1 MGTVLGMLVAGS
13 SEAADALAR
22 AENAVILFGHE
33 GLDLAGSTALAQAC
47 ANLLIATQH
56 YGRPN
61 NGLIGVWPH
70 ANTMGAWDM
79 GVQPRDLR
87 QLMASV
93 KASWIV
99 GADPIGDGF
108 TSANDL
114 RGLGFVVVQDLFLT
128 ETAKAADAVLPAASW
143 AEREGTYTSG
153 ERRVQ
158 RFYPGV
164 TAKGRP
170 DYQIAAEIGHRLG
183 VTLSTHAAVLLREI
197 AQNVPA
203 YAGLSYE
210 KLAEVVSQLPD
221 VGGRD
226 LYYGGTS
233 YTNHQGLGVQLASGA
248 ERGEAVAAGKLA
260 PSAAAES
267 SGLTLV
273 PTTVLYDRGATFVR
287 SPVMQPRLPRPYV
300 ALNSADAARLNVHDG
315 DTLTLAA
322 GNWQAA
328 VTARVD
334 GQAPEGVLL
343 MPASLGPSVPARAT
357 PVTVQKEMSAEPA
370 LERAPAAR

>member
-1 MGTVLGMLVAGS
+1 
-13 SEAADALAR
+13 
-22 AENAVILFGHE
+22 
-33 GLDLAGSTALAQAC
+33 LAQAC
-47 ANLLIATQH
+47 ANLLITTKH

-61 NGLIGVWPH
+61 NGLIAVWPH

-79 GVQPRDLR
+79 GVQPRDLS

-93 KASWIV
+93 KASWIA
-99 GADPIGDGF
+99 GADPIGDGL
-108 TSANDL
+108 TSASAM
-114 RGLGFVVVQDLFLT
+114 RGLGFVVVQELFLT
-128 ETAKAADAVLPAASW
+128 ETAKAADVVLPAASW

-170 DYQIAAEIGHRLG
+170 DFQIAAEIGRRLG
-183 VTLSTHAAVLLREI
+183 VAVPAHAALVLLEI

-203 YAGLSYE
+203 YSGLSYQ
-210 KLAEVVSQLPD
+210 KLAEVVEQFPD
-221 VGGRD
+221 VGGPD

-248 ERGEAVAAGKLA
+248 ERGEPVAAGTIQPGLIVA
-260 PSAAAES
+260 PPAES

-287 SPVMQPRLPRPYV
+287 SLVMHPRLPHPYLE
-300 ALNSADAARLNVHDG
+300 LNAEDAARLNVHDG
-315 DTLTLAA
+315 DTLTVAA
-322 GNWQAA
+322 GNWQATVA
-328 VTARVD
+328 ARVH
-334 GQAPEGVLL
+334 GQAPAGVLL
-343 MPASLGPSVPARAT
+343 MPRGLGPSVPARAT
-357 PVTVQKEMSAEPA
+357 TVTVQKSMSAEPV
-370 LERAPAAR
+370 LERAAAAG